1 MTRTD
6 VLLIATRV
14 ISDRES
20 FYIPD
25 FEIPL
30 NVCYLAAAAEQN
42 GLNAAIVDMN
52 VAETDFSI
60 EKYAA
65 ETQPRLAGFAAYT
78 PFVFLAHD
86 YARRIKAASP
96 DTLTVVGGY
105 HASALPEQTLA
116 EFPAFDFLVYGEG
129 ERTLTELARAIQ
141 NGDNDLSAIPGL
153 CWRSGSDIVRN
164 EPRAREEHID
174 VFPFPARHML
184 HQERYKVN
192 PINYVELPT
201 TGILASRGCD
211 HRCAFC
217 SQSVFGGRAR
227 VRSADNIAD
236 EVQQCVTDYGMRGF
250 RFYDDNL
257 TAYRDT
263 CLAFCDEVLKRK
275 FRINWNCFSRVDRL
289 DPDLLRAMKR
299 AGCHQL
305 KLGVETGTDKGL
317 DTIKKGI
324 TLDQSRAAVAMTRR
338 AGIECQIS
346 MILGLPDETVD
357 EMQQTIRFVKELSP
371 DLAGFNLFKPLPGS
385 TLFKKLDREGRLLH
399 KDWAD
404 YSIKQTRSVV
414 RGDHDQE
421 LLEKM
426 LRTAYVSFFFRPRYV
441 LQRLRWFVRYPR
453 RETIRLFTGLKYM
466 WLSITK
472 SKGK

>member
-1 MTRTD
+1 MTRTQ
-6 VLLIATRV
+6 VLLMATRV

-30 NVCYLAAAAEQN
+30 NVCYLASALERD
-42 GLNAAIVDMN
+42 GVRAAIVDMN
-52 VAETDFSI
+52 VADADFSL
-60 EKYAA
+60 EEYAA
-65 ETQPRLAGFAAYT
+65 AHKPALAGFAAYT
-78 PFVFLAHD
+78 PFVNLAHD

-96 DTLTVVGGY
+96 GTRTVVGGY
-105 HASALPEQTLA
+105 HASALPLQTLE
-116 EFPAFDFLVYGEG
+116 EFPDFDFLIFGEG
-129 ERTLTELARAIQ
+129 ERTLCELACAVEQGADDFSDIQ
-141 NGDNDLSAIPGL
+141 GL
-153 CWRSGSDIVRN
+153 CWRGAAGVVRN
-164 EPRAREEHID
+164 ESRPREEDID
-174 VFPFPARHML
+174 AFPFPARHL
-184 HQERYKVN
+184 LDQNRYKVN

-227 VRSADNIAD
+227 VRSAGNIAD

-263 CLAFCDEVLKRK
+263 CLAFCEETLKRK
-275 FRINWNCFSRVDRL
+275 LRINWNCFSRVDSL

-305 KLGVETGTDKGL
+305 KLGVETGTERGL
-317 DTIKKGI
+317 QTIKKGI
-324 TLDQSRAAVAMTRR
+324 TLDQSRAAVAMTKR

-346 MILGLPDETVD
+346 MILGLPGETEQ
-357 EMQQTIRFVKELSP
+357 EMRQTIRFVKELSP

-385 TLFKKLDREGRLLH
+385 SLFGKLDREGRLLH
-399 KDWAD
+399 KNWDD
-404 YSIKQTRSVV
+404 YSIKQTQSVV
-414 RGDHDQE
+414 SGDHDRE
-421 LLEKM
+421 FLEKM
-426 LRTAYVSFFFRPRYV
+426 LRAAYLSFFFRPRYV
-441 LQRLRWFVRYPR
+441 MQRMKWFARYPR
-453 RETIRLFTGLKYM
+453 RECIRLFTGLKYI
-466 WLSITK
+466 WLNLA
-472 SKGK
+472 KGRGA